1 MKRKSKDPLIS
12 FSDERQLVLHW
23 ATVYN
28 IKEVWVGAIGNGSS
42 RVVLHDTTDGA
53 LRISINRPL
62 AINVERA
69 YTIKQLCG
77 EEVKNETAFK

>member
-1 MKRKSKDPLIS
+1 MKRKRKDPLIS
-12 FSDERQLVLHW
+12 FNDDRRLVWYW

-28 IKEVWVGAIGNGSS
+28 IKEVWVGAIGKGSS
-42 RVVLHDTTDGA
+42 YVVLYDTSDGA

-62 AINVERA
+62 AVDVERA

-77 EEVKNETAFK
+77 EVKNDI

>member
-1 MKRKSKDPLIS
+1 MKRKCKDPLIV
-12 FSDERQLVLHW
+12 FGDERRLVRYW

-42 RVVLHDTTDGA
+42 YVVLYDTSDGA
-53 LRISINRPL
+53 LRISIKRPL
-62 AINVERA
+62 AVGVERV

-77 EEVKNETAFK
+77 KEE

>member
-1 MKRKSKDPLIS
+1 MKRKRRAPLID
-12 FSDERQLVLHW
+12 FGDERRLVWHW

-28 IKEVWVGAIGNGSS
+28 IKEVWISAIVNSPS
-42 RVVLHDTTDGA
+42 RVMLRDTGDGE

-62 AINVERA
+62 AVNIEGT

-77 EEVKNETAFK
+77 EEEE

>member
-1 MKRKSKDPLIS
+1 MKRKSKDPLIT
-12 FSDERQLVLHW
+12 FGDERRLVRHW

-28 IKEVWVGAIGNGSS
+28 IKEVWVSAIGKGSFY
-42 RVVLHDTTDGA
+42 VVLHDTSAGM

-62 AINVERA
+62 AVDVGRA

-77 EEVKNETAFK
+77 EEEE

>member
-1 MKRKSKDPLIS
+1 MKRKIKDPLIS
-12 FSDERQLVLHW
+12 FGDERRLVRHW

-28 IKEVWVGAIGNGSS
+28 IKEVWVGAIGNGSFH
-42 RVVLHDTTDGA
+42 VVLYDVADGA

-62 AINVERA
+62 AVGIERA

-77 EEVKNETAFK
+77 EEEE

>member
-1 MKRKSKDPLIS
+1 MKRKRKDPLIS
-12 FSDERQLVLHW
+12 FYDERRLVWHW

-28 IKEVWVGAIGNGSS
+28 IKEVWVGAIGDGSS
-42 RVVLHDTTDGA
+42 FVILHDTSDGV

-62 AINVERA
+62 NVNIERA

-77 EEVKNETAFK
+77 EEEE